1 MRNKDYDHTEYEN
14 SEYADKQKINMEKKQ
29 VILGIDQASNCGWAV
44 SNEVYGVWDLTTR
57 KDEDNGMK
65 LIRFRNKLKEVCTSE
80 GITMIVYER
89 VAGQHANSIIHA
101 AKLVA
106 IIETFCK
113 DNGIGYASFS
123 AAEIKKYATGKG
135 NANKEK
141 MVQAAQEKYGYSGTD
156 DNVADALHILNLA
169 NKIYNG

>member
-1 MRNKDYDHTEYEN
+1 M
-14 SEYADKQKINMEKKQ
+14 QGKQ
-29 VILGIDQASNCGWAV
+29 VILAIDQASSCGWAI
-44 SNEVYGVWDLTTR
+44 NNQIFGLWDLSTR
-57 KDEDNGMK
+57 KDEDSGMK
-65 LIRFRNKLKEVCTSE
+65 LIRFRNKLKEVCASE

-113 DNGIGYASFS
+113 DNGLHYASLS
-123 AAEIKKYATGKG
+123 AAEVKKFATGKG

-141 MVQAAQEKYGYSGTD
+141 MVEAAQANYGYTGTD
-156 DNVADALHILNLA
+156 DNIADALHIWNLA
-169 NKIYNG
+169 NKTYNK